1 MLDFEALT
9 EVNGVNYLLIG
20 SFSLL
25 RCLIISDLR
34 SEFIFWPLS
43 DVIAET
49 QKLHS
54 LAAGEW

>member
-1 MLDFEALT
+1 MKPEISMLDFEALT
-9 EVNGVNYLLIG
+9 KVSGVNYLLIG

-34 SEFIFWPLS
+34 SEFIFIPLS

-49 QKLHS
+49 
-54 LAAGEW
+54 